1 MELNCLDPH
10 LVHSQKTLPSS
21 TFFLIPGSLSLVP
34 SHVNLDIPARELL
47 FLLSLGFL
55 PSLVTSSSSF
65 TPENNLFFSQQK
77 SRNEDRRKHSQKP
90 HRQFALTALTES
102 ENKSLTQLDPRE
114 QIHRTD
120 ISAHIGRFKPTNR
133 PRAFLLNW
141 HWTDIWKAYDMVR
154 WCSKVEQQLLS
165 F

>member
-34 SHVNLDIPARELL
+34 SHVNLDIPARELW

-114 QIHRTD
+114 QIHRTET
-120 ISAHIGRFKPTNR
+120 ISAHIGRFKP
-133 PRAFLLNW
+133 AKSVSFELALDW
-141 HWTDIWKAYDMVR
+141 HLESLWHGEMV
-154 WCSKVEQQLLS
+154 L
-165 F
+165 

>member
-34 SHVNLDIPARELL
+34 SHVNLYIPGVRA
-47 FLLSLGFL
+47 FLSSFL

-77 SRNEDRRKHSQKP
+77 SRNEDCRKHSQKP
-90 HRQFALTALTES
+90 HRQFALTALKES

-114 QIHRTD
+114 QIHRTET

-154 WCSKVEQQLLS
+154 WCSKVEQLS